1 MKICTDIEQSSKL
14 LEIGISIETADMCYE
29 IDKNLIDL
37 KAYNLVPLNRLSKK
51 EKTEYFI
58 NKDYIPAW
66 SLAAL
71 LQLFPHDDTHGVELN
86 NYCGANDR
94 VWFIR
99 GNYRFTFMRVKDE
112 PIDGL
117 VELILEL
124 KEKNL
129 L

>member
-1 MKICTDIEQSSKL
+1 MKGYTDIEQSKKL
-14 LEIGISIETADMCYE
+14 AEILPFESADMCWE
-29 IDKNLIDL
+29 LDKNCSIE
-37 KAYNLVPLNRLSKK
+37 AYNLVPLIRYSTK
-51 EKTEYFI
+51 ERKELFE
-58 NKDYIPAW
+58 KDKELIPCW
-66 SLAAL
+66 SLSAL

-86 NYCGANDR
+86 NYCGANVR
-94 VWFIR
+94 VWFVR
-99 GNYRFTFMRVKDE
+99 GNYGFTFIRIKDE

>member
-1 MKICTDIEQSSKL
+1 MKICTDIKQSNEL
-14 LEIGISIETADMCYE
+14 LEIGLSFETADMCWE
-29 IDKNLIDL
+29 LDKNCSIE
-37 KAYNLVPLNRLSKK
+37 AYNLVPLIRYSTK
-51 EKTEYFI
+51 ERKELFE
-58 NKDYIPAW
+58 KDKELIPAW
-66 SLAAL
+66 SLSAL

-94 VWFIR
+94 VWFVR
-99 GNYRFTFMRVKDE
+99 GNYGFTFIRIKDE